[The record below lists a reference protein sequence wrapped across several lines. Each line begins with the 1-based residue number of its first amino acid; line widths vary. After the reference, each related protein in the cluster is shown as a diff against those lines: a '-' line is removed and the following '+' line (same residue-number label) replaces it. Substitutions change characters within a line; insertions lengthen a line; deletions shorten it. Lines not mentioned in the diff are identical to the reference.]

1 MIGGLLRRL
10 RTMREANSDPGY
22 ARVVAIPGEVRVSSP
37 VDGVGVVALV
47 GEHDLGTVNQ
57 VRAALERAQNEQGAV
72 VVDLCQATFID
83 SSILGAILEGRRQAT
98 EKQKGYGVA
107 CDGSSEPVNRVLD
120 VTGLRDLFVINKT
133 PAESVTALSVTRQ
146 LSVV

>member
-120 VTGLRDLFVINKT
+120 VTGLRRELPVH
-133 PAESVTALSVTRQ
+133 ESVDAALEAIRQ
-146 LSVV
+146 RTGSA

>member
-1 MIGGLLRRL
+1 VIGGLLRRL
-10 RTMREANSDPGY
+10 RTMREANFDPGY

-120 VTGLRDLFVINKT
+120 VTGLRRELPVH
-133 PAESVTALSVTRQ
+133 ESVDAALEAIRQ
-146 LSVV
+146 RTGSA

>member
-1 MIGGLLRRL
+1 
-10 RTMREANSDPGY
+10 MREANLDPGY

-120 VTGLRDLFVINKT
+120 VTGLRRELPVH
-133 PAESVTALSVTRQ
+133 ESVDAALEAIRQ
-146 LSVV
+146 RTGSA

>member
-1 MIGGLLRRL
+1 
-10 RTMREANSDPGY
+10 MREANSDPGY

-120 VTGLRDLFVINKT
+120 VTGLRRELPVH
-133 PAESVTALSVTRQ
+133 ESVDAALEAIRQ
-146 LSVV
+146 RTGSA

>member
-1 MIGGLLRRL
+1 VIGGLLRRL

-120 VTGLRDLFVINKT
+120 VTGLRRELPVH
-133 PAESVTALSVTRQ
+133 ESVDAALEAIRQ
-146 LSVV
+146 RTGSA

>member
-10 RTMREANSDPGY
+10 RTMREANLDPGY

-120 VTGLRDLFVINKT
+120 VTGLRRELPVH
-133 PAESVTALSVTRQ
+133 ESVDAALEAIRQ
-146 LSVV
+146 RTGSA